1 MKFHNPNGDYVMLT
15 NLSTKSKNRIPS
27 LGVILYYVLKCLQHN
42 VDYDLL
48 ENS

>member
-27 LGVILYYVLKCLQHN
+27 FRRNFVLCF
-42 VDYDLL
+42 
-48 ENS
+48 EMSTA